1 MSLGPAFRF
10 CVALFILAIALPQQ
24 GRGQE
29 AGHRFRGVVEPA
41 QQWNVASPIDGFI
54 KSINF
59 TEGQL
64 VAKGDILVEFAPL
77 VAELSLELAKAG
89 YERAAATLEESEADL
104 GRQRELRNREA
115 ISISAYSD
123 VALKRELA
131 RIDLRTAE
139 LQLKLAEAH
148 LELHLIHAPADGLI
162 SAPRIYEGSN
172 YVAELSGPIATI
184 LQLDPIRVRVSL
196 SLDRTIRNLQ
206 AGRFDMQ
213 AVKDMKFRLILPG
226 GAEYSQVG
234 SIVAIGTELD
244 AKTGRG
250 SALLEFANPSNLLR
264 PGIPVEVV
272 AVID

>member
-1 MSLGPAFRF
+1 MSLGLAIRF
-10 CVALFILAIALPQQ
+10 CAALFILAIALPQASQ
-24 GRGQE
+24 GQNVERS
-29 AGHRFRGVVEPA
+29 FKGVVEPA
-41 QQWNVASPIDGFI
+41 RRWNVSSPIDGFI

-64 VAKGDILVEFAPL
+64 VAEGDVLVEFEPL

-115 ISISAYSD
+115 VSISAYSD
-123 VALKRELA
+123 VALRRELA
-131 RIDLRTAE
+131 KIDLRTAE

-148 LELHLIHAPADGLI
+148 LEAHLIHAPADGLI

-206 AGRFDMQ
+206 AGRFDIQ
-213 AVKDMKFRLILPG
+213 AVKDLKFRLILPG

-244 AKTGRG
+244 AETGRG
-250 SALLEFANPSNLLR
+250 SALLEFPNPSKLLR
-264 PGIPVEVV
+264 PGIPVE
-272 AVID
+272 AIAISD